1 MWCLPSDC
9 EWCSTTA
16 LSAVQFNRRVG
27 AVTNFGIASFIPKKH
42 FLGFLNI
49 PPSQKRTSWLS
60 TAAVDGVVEESSSV
74 IDRFGACCFGG
85 LPKNI
90 TFDNL
95 ISAHTPARQIMFALL
110 CKASTFT
117 LFLYCGWVITVGP
130 IHHGGQSIHGTLQ
143 PCMLLLHGAH
153 LGLTRRLNHMMY
165 ANEPKIYIF
174 FINSHF
180 FFFSCR
186 IFYFIF

>member
-1 MWCLPSDC
+1 M
-9 EWCSTTA
+9 
-16 LSAVQFNRRVG
+16 
-27 AVTNFGIASFIPKKH
+27 
-42 FLGFLNI
+42 
-49 PPSQKRTSWLS
+49 
-60 TAAVDGVVEESSSV
+60 DGVVEESSSV

-130 IHHGGQSIHGTLQ
+130 IHHGGQTIHGTLQ

-165 ANEPKIYIF
+165 ANEPKIFFFLKFPFFFRAGF
-174 FINSHF
+174 FILF
-180 FFFSCR
+180 FKISQFLKYFELTR
-186 IFYFIF
+186 ILKNKFWIEIYSKKVQHVIHIFISG